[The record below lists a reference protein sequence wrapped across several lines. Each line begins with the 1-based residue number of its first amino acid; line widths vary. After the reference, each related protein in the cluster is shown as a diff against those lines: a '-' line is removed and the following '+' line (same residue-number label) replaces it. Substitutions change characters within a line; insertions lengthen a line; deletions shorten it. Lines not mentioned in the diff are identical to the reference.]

1 MKSKKGIII
10 PLVITIILLIGL
22 GVGYLYIYG
31 NDYVFKI
38 NDEKVTMIEF
48 NTYLKLQKK
57 IMEYQFGENVWDILI
72 ADAPAIEV
80 ARDSAKQGLIDT
92 RLKLQKAREMK
103 ISLTSEEKQMIKSA
117 VETYGQSLM
126 ESYDMTFEE
135 LLKINEENELIRKLE
150 IELYKNEDHSAHEH
164 GKIDIEK
171 YIRNEETGTTFNSRH
186 ILFNT
191 ENLSEADVKTVK
203 AKAEAVLKRVKNG
216 EDFGA
221 LAKEFSEDPGSKEN
235 GGLYENIGLGQFVT
249 EYETAVLSMKD
260 GEIYPTLVKTPY
272 GYHIIKL
279 EKLNKTD
286 YLSLA
291 ETQGVLQNEL
301 DEKTKVW
308 LEEANIEVNEQQYN
322 SAQ

>member
-10 PLVITIILLIGL
+10 PLIITIILLIGL

-38 NDEKVTMIEF
+38 NDEKVTLIEF

-57 IMEYQFGENVWDILI
+57 MMEEQAGENIWDILI
-72 ADAPAIEV
+72 DDAPAIEL
-80 ARDSAKQGLIDT
+80 ARDSAKQGLLDAKI
-92 RLKLQKAREMK
+92 KLQKAREMK
-103 ISLTSEEKQMIKSA
+103 VSLTSEEKQEIKAA
-117 VETYGQSLM
+117 VESYGQLLM
-126 ESYDMTFEE
+126 AAYDMTFEE
-135 LLKINEENELIRKLE
+135 LLKFNEENELIRKLE
-150 IELYKNEDHSAHEH
+150 IEVYKQDDHSAHEH
-164 GKIDIEK
+164 GKIDIENYAIGK
-171 YIRNEETGTTFNSRH
+171 ETGTTFDSRH
-186 ILFNT
+186 ILFDT
-191 ENLSEADVKTVK
+191 KSLSEADAKNVK
-203 AKAEAVLKRVKNG
+203 AKAEAVLKRAKNG

-249 EYETAVLSMKD
+249 EYENAVLSMQD
-260 GEIYPTLVKTPY
+260 GEIYPELVKSPH

-286 YLSLA
+286 YLSLT
-291 ETQGVLQNEL
+291 ETRGVLQKEL
-301 DEKTKVW
+301 DEKAKTW
-308 LEEANIEVNEQQYN
+308 LEESTVEVNEQQYN